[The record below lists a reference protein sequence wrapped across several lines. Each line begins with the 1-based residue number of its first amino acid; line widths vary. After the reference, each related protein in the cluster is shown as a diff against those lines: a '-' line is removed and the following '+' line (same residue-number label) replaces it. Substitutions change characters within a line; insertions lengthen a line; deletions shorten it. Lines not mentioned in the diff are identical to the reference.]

1 MCLAVPGKV
10 IEIYQANGARMGKV
24 DFGGVVREAC
34 LDFLPEI
41 EVGDYTIVHVGFG
54 ISRLDEE
61 EARQT
66 LEMFQA
72 IEGQSDD
79 GTAADIEAR
88 DRADR

>member
-41 EVGDYTIVHVGFG
+41 EVGEYTIVHVGFG

-61 EARQT
+61 EARRT
-66 LEMFQA
+66 LELLEA
-72 IEGQSDD
+72 IEGQSEDEP
-79 GTAADIEAR
+79 AAPAGPVG
-88 DRADR
+88 